1 MKMKS
6 PHLKDLFPSPGLFT
20 GFWKV
25 TMLMLLFIVQAAGS
39 SFSVHLDGAPAA
51 SHRTTNG
58 IVYAAAEW
66 VLVATVNNVDFY
78 YQITDC
84 SGKNVVLLKF
94 NNRNASKV
102 KVTWKEVFT
111 TQFEKDRTGLAG
123 TKQLLLATG
132 ETFEAACSE
141 VKIKELVILPSQVN
155 PAYSA
160 DIKKFG
166 FKDIM
171 VTNQ

>member
-6 PHLKDLFPSPGLFT
+6 PHLKRPVPSSGLSV
-20 GFWKV
+20 GLWKGTV
-25 TMLMLLFIVQAAGS
+25 LMLLFIIQAAGS
-39 SFSVHLDGAPAA
+39 AFYVPVQAELTA
-51 SHRTTNG
+51 SQRTTNA
-58 IVYAAAEW
+58 VASPAPEW
-66 VLVATVNNVDFY
+66 VLFATVSNVDFY

-102 KVTWKEVFT
+102 KVSWKEVFT
-111 TQFEKDRTGLAG
+111 TQFEKDKSGLAG
-123 TKQLLLATG
+123 TKQLLVATG
-132 ETFEAACSE
+132 ETFEAACSD

-160 DIKKFG
+160 DIKKFS
-166 FKDIM
+166 FKDIV